1 MTSSEFSIPVDLESF
16 KKTGWQCPDITL
28 ITGDIYVDHP
38 SFGIAIVAR
47 LLENLGMKVL
57 VLSQPMTPD
66 DISLFPPPKYFFG
79 ISSGNLDSMVSN
91 YTASGKPRKTD
102 SYSYEP
108 QKRPNRAVI
117 VYSNWVKSCFKQ
129 TPIVIGGLEASLRR
143 FGHYDWWQNKVRHS
157 ILLDSK
163 ADLLIFGMAELTLT
177 SLIHLLKRGV
187 PLQKIKYL
195 EGTAFYT
202 THQEEIPELYKPL
215 DPFDSIESDKIAYTH
230 AYEQFYSANTTSN
243 QHGLYQQDGN
253 RFVVQNPSSRPL
265 TPEEMDHIYAL
276 PYTKSIHPNLKRQ
289 MRLPALDA
297 VQTSIV
303 THRGCY
309 GECNFCAIA
318 LHQGR
323 MVQSRSPE
331 SIVKEVE
338 LLTQMESFKGTI
350 SDLGGPTANMYGYEC
365 QRKIR
370 WGPCENK
377 RCLYPVVC
385 PSLKPNHENYLSL
398 LQAVSNVKGVKHVFI
413 SSGIRPDLIYS
424 DEKNGKLFLKI
435 LTLEHTSGYLKLAP
449 EHFSKPVLKTMGKNT
464 KESFEA
470 IFKDFNRLCRQ
481 NNKQQFITAY
491 LMVGHPGEGEYENLE
506 LVENITRFFKKKE
519 QPVQIFTP
527 TPSTLSTTIF
537 YTGIEPF
544 TREKIKVMRKAKE
557 RNIFKKR
564 ALLKAREDVQNETN
578 EGISQRKTRKRIHNE
593 RSADPRGT
601 KRRRGFNKG

>member
-1 MTSSEFSIPVDLESF
+1 MTSSEFTIPVDLDSF
-16 KKTGWQCPDITL
+16 QKTGWQRPDVTL

-38 SFGIAIVAR
+38 SFGIGIVAR

-57 VLSQPMTPD
+57 VLSQPMSPE
-66 DISLFPPPKYFFG
+66 DIALFPSPKYFFG
-79 ISSGNLDSMVSN
+79 VSSGNLDSMVSN
-91 YTASGKPRKTD
+91 YTASGKPRKMD

-108 QKRPNRAVI
+108 DKRPNRAII
-117 VYSNWVKSCFKQ
+117 VYSNWVRSCFKQ

-163 ADLLIFGMAELTLT
+163 ADLLIFGMAELVLT
-177 SLIHLLKRGV
+177 TMVPLLKRGV
-187 PLQKIKYL
+187 PLKKIKYL

-202 THQEEIPELYKPL
+202 THLEDIPENYQPL
-215 DPFDSIESDKIAYTH
+215 DSFDSIASDKIAYTH
-230 AYEQFYSANTTSN
+230 AYEQFYAANTTSN

-253 RFVVQNPSSRPL
+253 KFVVQNPPSRPL
-265 TPEEMDHIYAL
+265 TPEEMDHVYAL
-276 PYTKSIHPNLKRQ
+276 PYTKEIHPNLKTQ
-289 MRLPALDA
+289 KILPALMA
-297 VQTSIV
+297 VQTTIV

-323 MVQSRSPE
+323 MVQSRTPE

-338 LLTQMESFKGTI
+338 RLTQMKSFKGTI
-350 SDLGGPTANMYGYEC
+350 SDLGGPTANMYGFEC

-370 WGPCENK
+370 LGPCENK
-377 RCLYPVVC
+377 RCLFPEVC
-385 PSLKPNHENYLSL
+385 SSLKPNHENYLSL
-398 LQAVSNVKGVKHVFI
+398 LEAVSSVKGVKHVFI

-424 DEKNGKLFLKI
+424 DEKNGMAFLKK
-435 LTLEHTSGYLKLAP
+435 LTLDHTSGYLKLAP
-449 EHFSKPVLKTMGKNT
+449 EHFSNSVLKAMGKNT
-464 KESFEA
+464 KESFETV
-470 IFKDFNRLCRQ
+470 FRDFNRLCRQ

-491 LMVGHPGEGEYENLE
+491 LMVGHPGEGELENSE
-506 LVENITRFFKKKE
+506 LVENIRKFFKKKE

-527 TPSTLSTTIF
+527 TPATLSTTVF

-544 TREKIKVMRKAKE
+544 TREKIKVLRQAKE
-557 RNIFKKR
+557 RNYFKKR
-564 ALLKAREDVQNETN
+564 ALLKAREDEQIENN
-578 EGISQRKTRKRIHNE
+578 EGISQRKTGKRIRHE
-593 RSADPRGT
+593 RSTSARGT